1 MNIYRVGILVKLAL
15 AASVL
20 WMSFA
25 FEASA
30 EGRCPPGQYPV
41 GGQGVG
47 GCAPI
52 PGRGNAQPAQQQAP
66 PPPPVWLQTR
76 YGAIAMS
83 PSTSAAGVAAEQTS
97 SEAAAAVAMKDCQR
111 EGARDCAVISR
122 YSNQCIALLVPGAW
136 PAGAKGGI
144 GTGVTPELARQDAQK
159 HCIDPAGSGCTA
171 SYEACS
177 FPER

>member
-1 MNIYRVGILVKLAL
+1 MIEKIAFVVLLAVSVML
-15 AASVL
+15 PFAAG
-20 WMSFA
+20 
-25 FEASA
+25 A

-47 GCAPI
+47 GCAPT
-52 PGRGNAQPAQQQAP
+52 PGRGNSQPAQQQAP
-66 PPPPVWLQTR
+66 PPPVWLHTR

-83 PSTSAAGVAAEQTS
+83 PSTSAAGVAAEQAS

-111 EGARDCAVISR
+111 EGARDCAAISR

-136 PAGAKGGI
+136 PARAKGGI

-159 HCIDPAGSGCTA
+159 NCIDPAGSGCTA
-171 SYEACS
+171 TYEACS

>member
-1 MNIYRVGILVKLAL
+1 MIEKFALVVLLAVPAML
-15 AASVL
+15 PFAAG
-20 WMSFA
+20 
-25 FEASA
+25 A

-66 PPPPVWLQTR
+66 PPPPVWLHTR

-83 PSTSAAGVAAEQTS
+83 PSTSAAGVSAEQTS

-111 EGARDCAVISR
+111 EGAQDCAVISR

-159 HCIDPAGSGCTA
+159 NCIDPAGSGCTA
-171 SYEACS
+171 TYEACS